1 MRIAVLGLG
10 EAGSIYARGLAER
23 GADLVGFDPDV
34 SDGPAGVTRRPSVG
48 DAVDGADLVLS
59 LVGARAAGD
68 ALDEALPRMK
78 PTAAFADF
86 NTGAPQQK
94 RTLATAAVEAGIAF
108 ADVAV
113 MAPVPRA
120 GIDTEL
126 LVSGDGA
133 ETTSDALASYG
144 LPIRV
149 VGPDAGDAAA
159 LKLVRSV
166 FMKGLAALVFETLDA
181 AARIGATAEVR
192 AQIANELGGGGYAD
206 GDAMVQRLLDGT
218 RQHAERR
225 EHEMADARD
234 FLKAIDSP
242 TWMTDGTLAWLR
254 SVREASS

>member
-23 GADLVGFDPDV
+23 GADVIGFDPRP
-34 SDGPAGVTRRPSVG
+34 SDANGVTRAASIP

-59 LVGARAAGD
+59 LVGATAA
-68 ALDEALPRMK
+68 AEVLEAALPGIN
-78 PTAAFADF
+78 PGTPFADF
-86 NTGAPQQK
+86 NTGSPRQK
-94 RTLATAAVEAGIAF
+94 RELATAAVAAGIPF

-120 GIDTEL
+120 GLDTEL
-126 LVSGDGA
+126 LASGDGA
-133 ETTSDALASYG
+133 EKVADALGSYG

-149 VGPDAGDAAA
+149 VGTDAGDAAG

-166 FMKGLAALVFETLDA
+166 FMKGLAGLVFESLEA
-181 AARIGATAEVR
+181 AGRIGATAEAR
-192 AQIANELGGGGYAD
+192 AQIAAELAGD

-225 EHEMADARD
+225 EHEMQDARE
-234 FLKAIDSP
+234 FLDAIESP
-242 TWMTDGTLAWLR
+242 AWMTEGTLAWLR

>member
-23 GADLVGFDPDV
+23 GADVVGFDPVARETND
-34 SDGPAGVTRRPSVG
+34 VTRAGSIQ
-48 DAVDGADLVLS
+48 DAVEGADLVLS
-59 LVGARAAGD
+59 LVGATHAADVLG
-68 ALDEALPRMK
+68 AALPRM
-78 PTAAFADF
+78 TRDAAFADF
-86 NTGAPQQK
+86 NTGAPRQK
-94 RTLATAAVEAGIAF
+94 RELATAAVAAGIPF

-120 GIDTEL
+120 GLGTEL
-126 LVSGDGA
+126 LASGDGA
-133 ETTSDALASYG
+133 EAVTDALAGFG

-149 VGPDAGDAAA
+149 VGTDAGDAAG

-166 FMKGLAALVFETLDA
+166 FMKGLAGLVFESLA
-181 AARIGATAEVR
+181 AAEKIGATAELR
-192 AQIANELGGGGYAD
+192 AQIASELSG

-225 EHEMADARD
+225 EHEMRDARE
-234 FLKAIDSP
+234 FLDTIDSP
-242 TWMTDGTLAWLR
+242 AWMTDGTLAWLR

>member
-23 GADLVGFDPDV
+23 GADVVGFDPRSVD
-34 SDGPAGVTRRPSVG
+34 SPAGVIRSASIG
-48 DAVDGADLVLS
+48 DAVEGADLVLS
-59 LVGARAAGD
+59 LVGARVAGD
-68 ALDEALPRMK
+68 VLNQALPRMR
-78 PTAAFADF
+78 PEAAFADF
-86 NTGAPQQK
+86 NTGAPEQK
-94 RTLATAAVEAGIAF
+94 RVLATAAVVAGIPF

-120 GIDTEL
+120 GVDTEL
-126 LVSGDGA
+126 LASGDGA

-149 VGPDAGDAAA
+149 VGHDAGDAAG

-166 FMKGLAALVFETLDA
+166 FMKGLAGLVFETLDA
-181 AARIGATAEVR
+181 AGKIGGTTEMR
-192 AQIANELGGGGYAD
+192 RQIASELSGD

-225 EHEMADARD
+225 EHEMADARE
-234 FLKAIDSP
+234 FLAAIDSP

-254 SVREASS
+254 SVREGSS